1 MTNDRA
7 TLEGQG
13 LSDRTNSWTPKFT
26 LQTLWVWIVY
36 FKMACEIL
44 LLYSQHQ
51 YVFVAS
57 DHFWPRGMN
66 WLVNLFSTLCYS
78 MKLLLTNNIL

>member
-26 LQTLWVWIVY
+26 LQTPWVWIVY
-36 FKMACEIL
+36 FRMAYEIL
-44 LLYSQHQ
+44 LLYSKYQ

-57 DHFWPRGMN
+57 DHFWPKRN
-66 WLVNLFSTLCYS
+66 ELACKPVQHTLLRYETVVN
-78 MKLLLTNNIL
+78 